1 MNSFYDAIK
10 VFIIFIVSPPAL
22 CKGGDQDFKRSM
34 LMGGGEDF
42 FEILVGEAKRGDS
55 IFCGSSLG
63 GGLVKVG
70 QFFLNQLQT

>member
-1 MNSFYDAIK
+1 
-10 VFIIFIVSPPAL
+10 
-22 CKGGDQDFKRSM
+22 M